1 VQHINFYLQLA
12 QKQTLLLSAKQQ
24 LQAVAVIAAVLVL
37 YAVYLW
43 FANTQLRA
51 ELADAQQ
58 QQRQVEAVVEDLR
71 KEKIHQ
77 LKDKTIEQQVAALE
91 RDIGFRRYVLNN
103 VAPSASKASNF
114 SEHLQGLAR
123 QQIDGLWFTLIHL
136 QQGGD
141 QLALNGFSRRPEY
154 LPRYLQKLSS
164 EPVYAGH
171 NFSVFRMSLPEP
183 AADNL
188 LSFEVR
194 AKEVDKARE

>member
-1 VQHINFYLQLA
+1 MQHINFYSQLEQQPA
-12 QKQTLLLSAKQQ
+12 LLLSARQQ
-24 LQAVAVIAAVLVL
+24 LQAVIAIAAVLLL

-43 FANTQLRA
+43 LMNAQLRS
-51 ELADAQQ
+51 ELITVQQ
-58 QQRQVEAVVEDLR
+58 QQQQVEAVVQDLR
-71 KEKIHQ
+71 KEKNRQ

-103 VAPSASKASNF
+103 VAPSGGKASNF
-114 SEHLQGLAR
+114 SDHLQGLAR

-141 QLALNGFSRRPEY
+141 QLALTGFSRRPEY

-164 EPVYAGH
+164 EAVYAGH
-171 NFSVFRMSLPEP
+171 SFSVFRMSLPEP
-183 AADNL
+183 AAGNL